1 MERKA
6 GCACFL
12 SHSICISPQH
22 HVTFFSCSTPEIPLG
37 YRIELWLAYLH
48 ISHLSL
54 GHWVEVFVFF
64 FAMITCQFHTA
75 KSCNVTDTW
84 HLHAWRWLDVYAIVT
99 DAHRQRLPSQDSFL
113 FSCFFL
119 LNSVILE
126 IFEIYS
132 NVSLIL
138 WYSRSLSWDY
148 SVTPT

>member
-1 MERKA
+1 M
-6 GCACFL
+6 
-12 SHSICISPQH
+12 
-22 HVTFFSCSTPEIPLG
+22 
-37 YRIELWLAYLH
+37 
-48 ISHLSL
+48 
-54 GHWVEVFVFF
+54 
-64 FAMITCQFHTA
+64 
-75 KSCNVTDTW
+75 
-84 HLHAWRWLDVYAIVT
+84 YAIVT